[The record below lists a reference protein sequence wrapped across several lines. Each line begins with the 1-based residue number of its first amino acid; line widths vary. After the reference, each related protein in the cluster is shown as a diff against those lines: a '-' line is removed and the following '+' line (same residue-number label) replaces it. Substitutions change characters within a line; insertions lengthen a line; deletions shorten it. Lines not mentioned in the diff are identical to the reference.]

1 MNYQKNTGKPPTQ
14 MSFSDTPKAKND
26 KTGVTQVKD
35 RVELKFTI
43 EMLMY
48 HTHVST

>member
-1 MNYQKNTGKPPTQ
+1 
-14 MSFSDTPKAKND
+14 MSFSDTPKAKKND
-26 KTGVTQVKD
+26 KTDVTQVKD
-35 RVELKFTI
+35 IVELNITI